1 MLEQATA
8 LEADAAAA
16 LHMRKVEVEEAE
28 RQAKVDDDRRRADLV
43 RQIQAKMNKNSDE
56 LEKKVSMLQKKE
68 LKKMVIEQL
77 ESETRIKK

>member
-43 RQIQAKMNKNSDE
+43 RQI
-56 LEKKVSMLQKKE
+56 
-68 LKKMVIEQL
+68 
-77 ESETRIKK
+77 